1 MLFAKKN
8 HRKLTPTHCLLPK
21 VLPHSRESRR
31 GSMVNTLPDKSFV
44 EQPFQTTVRQNA
56 YLEGIGIHSGRFVRM
71 VICPAPANNGIK
83 FCRMDVSGQLQ
94 TVIAHASYAER
105 ARLCTRIVNSE
116 GITLETIEHLMA
128 AFAGI
133 GLDNAVIEIDAS
145 EAPIL
150 DGSSQPILDAISN
163 AGIEILPAKRKYM
176 IVTKSVE
183 VQLELGTCARLD
195 PSDQLQIDV
204 KIEFDDHAIG
214 TQAYNYTHKDGSF
227 AAELAYART
236 FCQLRDVELMQNAG
250 LALGGSLNN
259 AIVVDN
265 GNILNEGGLR
275 VEREF
280 ARHKVLDCLG
290 DLFLIG
296 MPIKAKMT
304 VERPGHALSTKLV
317 QALLSDPTA
326 YEIVEAGSEYS
337 RSSSFAMPELAAAAM
352 A

>member
-1 MLFAKKN
+1 ML
-8 HRKLTPTHCLLPK
+8 
-21 VLPHSRESRR
+21 
-31 GSMVNTLPDKSFV
+31 NTLPNNLFV
-44 EQPFQTTVRQNA
+44 EQPLQTTVCRNV
-56 YLEGIGIHSGRFVRM
+56 YLEGIGLHSGRFVRT
-71 VICPAPANNGIK
+71 VICPAPANSGIK
-83 FCRMDVSGQLQ
+83 FRRMDISERLQ
-94 TVIAHASYAER
+94 TVIAHASYAEQ
-105 ARLCTRIVNSE
+105 ARLCTRIVNKE

-133 GLDNAVIEIDAS
+133 GLDNAIIEIDAS

-150 DGSSQPILDAISN
+150 DGSCEPILDAISN
-163 AGIEILPAKRKYM
+163 AGLEALPAKRKYM
-176 IVTKSVE
+176 IVTKPVE
-183 VQLELGTCARLD
+183 AQLECGAYAQLG
-195 PSDQLQIDV
+195 PSDHLQIDV
-204 KIEFDDHAIG
+204 KIEFDDPAIG
-214 TQAYNYTHKDGSF
+214 TQAYSYTHKNGSF
-227 AAELAYART
+227 AAELANART

-250 LALGGSLNN
+250 RALGGSLNN

-280 ARHKVLDCLG
+280 ARHKALDCLG

-326 YEIVEAGSEYS
+326 YKVVEANSEHGLS
-337 RSSSFAMPELAAAAM
+337 GSFAMPELAAAAM